1 MRHRSHA
8 PHLRLPRRIY
18 RGDVPEPEVD
28 AATPADAPEPPVAA
42 AHTPHRTRHIVAWT
56 AVGVVLV
63 VLTAGAVWLRSVPP
77 PQPDAFYDPPS
88 PLPDRP
94 AGTVIRTEPLGQPVP
109 GGGTGTKI
117 LYLTTDPTG
126 ARRASSAVV
135 FVPPGPA
142 PEGGRDVVAWSH
154 PTTGIEPNCAPSLR
168 SDVGATVPGL
178 GGMLAAGTV
187 VVATDYP
194 GLGTPSPHWYLVGDA
209 EARAVLD
216 SVRAVRDLPTVDTTD
231 RFVVWGHSQG
241 GQSALFTG
249 QVAPSYAP
257 ELELLGVVATAPA
270 AELTRI
276 LERDL
281 PTITGRVLGP
291 EALVAWSEVYPG
303 TELSS
308 LVTGAAEDDVRAI
321 AEGCI
326 ETTSQLAV
334 LLPRVLLLGKD
345 WLTFEQVDT
354 EPWRRHI
361 EENTPGAARID
372 VPILMTQGLDDTVVW
387 ADLNVDWAR
396 SACDR
401 GESVE
406 VITLPGVGH
415 DGAGQASA
423 PDVVPWITDRFA
435 GDPAADGCDDLP
447 DVPAPSGTPEADA
460 EQRDPDNDL
469 STEE

>member
-1 MRHRSHA
+1 M
-8 PHLRLPRRIY
+8 LRRVVLIARTEGLLMVR
-18 RGDVPEPEVD
+18 EP
-28 AATPADAPEPPVAA
+28 
-42 AHTPHRTRHIVAWT
+42 AWPIAFT
-56 AVGVVLV
+56 LMPLGLMVVLNGAFAKWLARFDGVVN
-63 VLTAGAVWLRSVPP
+63 
-77 PQPDAFYDPPS
+77 
-88 PLPDRP
+88 
-94 AGTVIRTEPLGQPVP
+94 
-109 GGGTGTKI
+109 
-117 LYLTTDPTG
+117 PTG
-126 ARRASSAVV
+126 A
-135 FVPPGPA
+135 
-142 PEGGRDVVAWSH
+142 E
-154 PTTGIEPNCAPSLR
+154 L
-168 SDVGATVPGL
+168 
-178 GGMLAAGTV
+178 
-187 VVATDYP
+187 
-194 GLGTPSPHWYLVGDA
+194 
-209 EARAVLD
+209 
-216 SVRAVRDLPTVDTTD
+216 SV
-231 RFVVWGHSQG
+231 G